1 MHLDLS
7 LSIYC
12 TKRTNKKFQTLY
24 LCPFF
29 FVYFVNMLSTPE
41 QSTSKKIRRSVM
53 LFPGEQKVTSLFQ
66 DENVNDSTRI
76 PCWISHNCELS
87 LVLHKVEKEKLLSPR
102 EKTSSFLEDMR
113 SFLLLHLWVKQFMTL
128 LYFHLFVSNVK
139 NAQIRYQN
147 LEYKNIIV
155 ILNATRLSLATKN
168 LQFG

>member
-1 MHLDLS
+1 M
-7 LSIYC
+7 SI
-12 TKRTNKKFQTLY
+12 L
-24 LCPFF
+24 

-66 DENVNDSTRI
+66 DENVNDSKRI

-113 SFLLLHLWVKQFMTL
+113 SFLLLHL
-128 LYFHLFVSNVK
+128 
-139 NAQIRYQN
+139 
-147 LEYKNIIV
+147 
-155 ILNATRLSLATKN
+155 
-168 LQFG
+168 